1 MPGPCC
7 SQGLGGA
14 DTAMGGGS
22 DGRNQLALGLWFSGS
37 SRISPS
43 PLEFDRPRPGTC
55 FSLAPQEVRCSS
67 FPTRGH
73 IAQPCHECG
82 RGLWVSQLW
91 FPSLPRRLGAGP
103 SPRKEAGAA
112 CQGIPALPPP
122 PALPPMPPH
131 VPACL
136 SLCTPARDGL
146 QPLLSLPPPLPSKP
160 SPIGMCPL
168 DANLTFC

>member
-22 DGRNQLALGLWFSGS
+22 DGRNHLALGLWFSGS

-55 FSLAPQEVRCSS
+55 FSLAPQVVRCSS

-91 FPSLPRRLGAGP
+91 FPRETRGRTLTPERGWSSLPGDPCSATP
-103 SPRKEAGAA
+103 
-112 CQGIPALPPP
+112 CLPCRPCR
-122 PALPPMPPH
+122 PMCL
-131 VPACL
+131 PACHCAPQPATACSLFCL
-136 SLCTPARDGL
+136 SHPHF
-146 QPLLSLPPPLPSKP
+146 LLSPVPLGCVPW
-160 SPIGMCPL
+160 MQ
-168 DANLTFC
+168 T